1 MTSKS
6 SKDKRK
12 DEGRRGKNEGS
23 KIELLGE
30 GKKL

>member
-1 MTSKS
+1 MENKS
-6 SKDKRK
+6 SKEKRK

-23 KIELLGE
+23 KIGLLGE